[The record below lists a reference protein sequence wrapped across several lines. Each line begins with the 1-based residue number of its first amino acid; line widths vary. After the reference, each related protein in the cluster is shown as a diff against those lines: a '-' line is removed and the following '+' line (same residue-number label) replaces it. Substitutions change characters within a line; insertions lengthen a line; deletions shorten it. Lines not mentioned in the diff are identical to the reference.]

1 MQDRTRTL
9 TSEETEELLKESFEH
24 LTEGRFRIALQT
36 AQRVFDGR
44 PGDFRAAICLAWAHL
59 ENNEPNLA
67 LENADIAVN
76 LGSEYPQTRLYR
88 GFILMRIGIFQGA
101 IADLDVVISKG
112 AQPLAWAHHLKAKAL
127 AGMGKYPEALEEFEL
142 AMKEDKGNNKFF
154 PRLKEWFKNAA
165 NGGSVVQPQ
174 RTTFLNKLVKK
185 ESETPNTHLLDEAE
199 DAFKMK
205 EYWYCGWAIRKILE
219 DQSLAALHK
228 KVKLLELETM
238 IALFQLRPA
247 ILKAQNYK
255 NEFESDEKFTAIYN
269 KLLNLENRQS
279 AKDNTESDAA
289 PPKSENVKS
298 LNLTPE
304 PDADE
309 RPAREEPKNLKIID
323 LRKLDNEASSTASA
337 QDLRSGKNPILTLK
351 KRTDFERGESTI
363 VTALYAKMFDMSRDL
378 QTGERIY
385 MLQFAEN
392 RAQYIGVEV
401 IILNPYFNIKDS
413 VLNGT
418 AVWYMGNEEA
428 GHHDFEVAVD
438 RDWKNIVFVESW
450 GTDSIGYWQRGQA
463 RVEIYLHDQKV
474 GERWFL
480 IGISDIPNTEEIDV
494 NQIEKELAKKAAVH
508 KTGEKPK
515 DSQSPA
521 VPEGEESLVDL
532 LAQLDTFTGL
542 KSVKQSMRDFVD
554 YLEFIRERKKSG
566 LKTAGNL
573 SVNSVFLGNP
583 GTGKTTIARVL
594 GKIFKAMGILEKGH
608 IVEVDR
614 GSLVGQYIGETAQ
627 KTEKIIEDSMGGLL
641 FIDEAYTLVKK
652 GGSGQ
657 DFGQEAIDTLLKK
670 MEDKAGQFAVI
681 AAGYP
686 DEMNDFLSSN
696 PGMKSR
702 FTHFFDFEDY
712 NPDELI
718 EIFKIMAEKEEYSVE
733 MGAVELLKKEFT
745 NLYRKRDKTFG
756 NARLVRNLFNDAKMA
771 LSKRYL
777 RLPERLRDKSALTT
791 IKEEDI
797 ADILKH
803 TAKAEVKAGVDEENL
818 TKYLAQLNGLTGL
831 PTVKKEINE
840 LVKLARYYVE
850 QGESIQSRFADHLLF
865 LGNPGTGKTTVARI
879 VSQIFS
885 ALGLLPKGHL
895 IEADRQQ
902 LVASYV
908 GKTAEKTTEL
918 INQSMG
924 GTLFIDEAYTLVKG
938 GENDFGKEAID
949 TLLKR
954 MEDDRGK
961 FICIAAGYTDDMKKF
976 LESNPGLQSR
986 FTKQIFFEDYVP
998 DELMVI
1004 AQSIF
1009 KSKGLTMN
1017 PEAEEAVKIHFNE
1030 LYRQRDKNFGNARLV
1045 RNLVDSTARNHLLRV
1060 ADIPKEE
1067 RTQENTSIVL
1077 PEDISGIGKHKPEE
1091 KKVVAVEGNKELLE
1105 KHLIELSELTGLD
1118 SVKKSVEK
1126 LISGLKVA
1134 KMREAR
1140 GLTVLR
1146 KNLHA
1151 AFLGNPGTGKTTVA
1165 RLLSKVYK
1173 EMGLLEKGHLV
1184 EVDRAALVAGY
1195 QGQTSAKT
1203 EEVIQKALGG
1213 TLFIDEAYTLARGGN
1228 DFGQEAIDTLLK
1240 RMEDFKDSLVVIVA
1254 GYTNE
1259 MQEFLDAN
1267 PGMRSRFTNFFEF
1280 EDYDPK
1286 QMLNIALSIAVKSG
1300 YKLDEG
1306 ASRSLLVYFTMLYNA
1321 RDKNFGNARTVR
1333 NVLYK
1338 AISNQEERILTV
1350 SNLTDQDLITITS
1363 EDVRVI
1369 EG

>member
-1 MQDRTRTL
+1 MKQ
-9 TSEETEELLKESFEH
+9 EN
-24 LTEGRFRIALQT
+24 EGPDTQ
-36 AQRVFDGR
+36 
-44 PGDFRAAICLAWAHL
+44 
-59 ENNEPNLA
+59 
-67 LENADIAVN
+67 
-76 LGSEYPQTRLYR
+76 
-88 GFILMRIGIFQGA
+88 LM
-101 IADLDVVISKG
+101 D
-112 AQPLAWAHHLKAKAL
+112 
-127 AGMGKYPEALEEFEL
+127 EALE
-142 AMKEDKGNNKFF
+142 
-154 PRLKEWFKNAA
+154 
-165 NGGSVVQPQ
+165 
-174 RTTFLNKLVKK
+174 
-185 ESETPNTHLLDEAE
+185 
-199 DAFKMK
+199 AFKMK
-205 EYWYCGWAIRKILE
+205 EYWYCGWAIRKILQ
-219 DQSLAALHK
+219 DQSLVTIHK
-228 KVKLLELETM
+228 KAKLLELETM
-238 IALFQLRPA
+238 IALFQLRTA
-247 ILKAQNYK
+247 ILKAQSYK
-255 NEFESDEKFTAIYN
+255 DEFEGEEKFTAIYN
-269 KLLNLENRQS
+269 KLINLENRQS
-279 AKDNTESDAA
+279 SVKDTEETLPA

-298 LNLTPE
+298 LNLASQTNE
-304 PDADE
+304 DE

-323 LRKLDNEASSTASA
+323 LRKLDSDSAPAASA
-337 QDLRSGKNPILTLK
+337 QDMRSGKSSILTLK
-351 KRTDFERGESTI
+351 KRTDFERGDSAI

-401 IILNPYFNIKDS
+401 IILNPYYNVKDA

-438 RDWKNIVFVESW
+438 REWKNIVFVESW
-450 GTDSIGYWQRGQA
+450 GTDSPGYWQRGQA

-474 GERWFL
+474 CERWFL
-480 IGISDIPNTEEIDV
+480 VGISDIPNTEEIDV
-494 NQIEKELAKKAAVH
+494 NQIEAELAKKASVH

-515 DSQSPA
+515 DSPA

-532 LAQLDTFTGL
+532 LAQLDSFTGL

-608 IVEVDR
+608 IIEVDR
-614 GSLVGQYIGETAQ
+614 GALVGQYIGETAQ

-652 GGSGQ
+652 GGGGQ

-733 MGAVELLKKEFT
+733 LGAVDLLKKHFT

-756 NARLVRNLFNDAKMA
+756 NARLVRNSFNDAKMA

-777 RLPERLRDKSALTT
+777 KLPEKLRDKSALTT

-797 ADILKH
+797 AEILKH
-803 TAKAEVKAGVDEENL
+803 TAKTEVKAGVDEENL

-850 QGESIQSRFADHLLF
+850 QGESIQSRFADHILF

-961 FICIAAGYTDDMKKF
+961 FICIAAGYTDDMRKF
-976 LESNPGLQSR
+976 LDSNPGLQSR
-986 FTKQIFFEDYVP
+986 FTKQILFEDYAP
-998 DELMVI
+998 DELMEI
-1004 AQSIF
+1004 ARSIF
-1009 KSKGLTMN
+1009 KSKGLTMS

-1060 ADIPKEE
+1060 ADIPKDE
-1067 RTQENTSIVL
+1067 RTPENTSVVL
-1077 PEDISGIGKHKPEE
+1077 PADISGIGKNKPEE

-1105 KHLIELSELTGLD
+1105 KHLAELNELTGLD
-1118 SVKKSVEK
+1118 SVKKSVDK

-1286 QMLNIALSIAVKSG
+1286 QMLNIATSIAVKSG

>member
-1 MQDRTRTL
+1 MQQQIKSL
-9 TSEETEELLKESFEH
+9 TNEEAEELLKESFDH
-24 LTEGRFRIALQT
+24 LTEGRYRIALQT
-36 AQRVFDGR
+36 AQKVFDAR
-44 PGDFRAAICLAWAHL
+44 PNDFRAAICVAWAHL
-59 ENNEPNLA
+59 ENNDPMNA

-76 LGSEYPQTRLYR
+76 LGGEYPQTRLYR
-88 GFILMRIGIFQGA
+88 GFILMRIGIFDGA
-101 IADLDVVISKG
+101 IADLDIVIGKR

-127 AGMGKYPEALEEFEL
+127 AGKGKYKEALAEFES
-142 AMKEDKGNNKFF
+142 AIQEDKGTNKFY
-154 PRLKEWFKNAA
+154 PKLKEWFSNAA
-165 NGGSVVQPQ
+165 GKTAPVK
-174 RTTFLNKLVKK
+174 TTFLNKLVKK
-185 ESETPNTHLLDEAE
+185 EAETTTQLLDEAE
-199 DAFKMK
+199 EAFKMK
-205 EYWYCGWAIRKILE
+205 EYWYCIWAIRQIHENPALKDYHKKAKILE
-219 DQSLAALHK
+219 
-228 KVKLLELETM
+228 LECMTS
-238 IALFQLRPA
+238 LFQIKPA
-247 ILKAQNYK
+247 LMKAEKYK
-255 NEFESDEKFTAIYN
+255 SDFEDDEKFKSIYN
-269 KLLNLENRQS
+269 KLLNLENR
-279 AKDNTESDAA
+279 KPTHKELETPAA
-289 PPKSENVKS
+289 PKSENVKS
-298 LNLTPE
+298 INLTEPE
-304 PDADE
+304 PEAPKTKDE
-309 RPAREEPKNLKIID
+309 SKNLKVID
-323 LRKLDNEASSTASA
+323 LRQLSGDTDSPSVGKPASA
-337 QDLRSGKNPILTLK
+337 QNSIITLK
-351 KRTDFERGESTI
+351 KRTDFERNDGTM
-363 VTALYAKMFDMSRDL
+363 VTALYAKMFDMVRDMN
-378 QTGERIY
+378 TGDRFY
-385 MLQFAEN
+385 MLQFAEQ
-392 RAQYIGVEV
+392 RAEYIGVEV
-401 IILNPYFNIKDS
+401 ILLNPYYNIKDS
-413 VLNGT
+413 HITGT
-418 AVWYMGNEEA
+418 AVWYMNDEEVGNHE
-428 GHHDFEVAVD
+428 FEVTMD
-438 RDWKNIVFVESW
+438 REWKNIVFVESW
-450 GTDSIGYWQRGQA
+450 GTQGAGYWKRGQCK
-463 RVEIYLHDQKV
+463 VEIYFNRELV
-474 GERWFL
+474 CTRFFL
-480 IGISDIPNTEEIDV
+480 IGISDIPNSEEVDV
-494 NQIEKELAKKAAVH
+494 NQIEREIAKKNVS
-508 KTGEKPK
+508 KTSE
-515 DSQSPA
+515 SPA
-521 VPEGEESLVDL
+521 EKKSAATPEGEESLADL

-542 KSVKQSMRDFVD
+542 NSVKQSMRNFVD
-554 YLEFIRERKKSG
+554 YLEFINQRKQAG
-566 LKTAGNL
+566 FKTQGGL

-608 IVEVDR
+608 IIEVDR

-627 KTEKIIEDSMGGLL
+627 KTEKVIEDSMGGLL

-712 NPDELI
+712 TPNELI
-718 EIFKIMAEKEEYSVE
+718 EIFKIMAEKEEY
-733 MGAVELLKKEFT
+733 AVEVNAIEALMKQFT
-745 NLYRKRDKTFG
+745 NLYRRRDKTFG
-756 NARLVRNLFNDAKMA
+756 NARLVRNYFNDAKMA
-771 LSKRYL
+771 LSRRYL
-777 RLPERLRDKSALTT
+777 KLPEKMRDKSALTT

-797 ADILKH
+797 AEILKS
-803 TAKAEVKAGVDEENL
+803 ADKKEVKAGVDEETL
-818 TKYLAQLNGLTGL
+818 EKALAQLNGLTGL

-850 QGESIQSRFADHLLF
+850 QGESIQSKFADHLLF

-879 VSQIFS
+879 VSTIFS
-885 ALGLLPKGHL
+885 ALGLLPKGQL

-902 LVASYV
+902 LVASFV

-918 INQSMG
+918 INQAMG

-938 GENDFGKEAID
+938 GESDFGKEAID

-961 FICIAAGYTDDMKKF
+961 FICIAAGYTDDMHKF

-986 FTKQIFFEDYVP
+986 FTKKIEFEDYAP

-1004 AQSIF
+1004 AHSIF
-1009 KSKGLTMN
+1009 KSKGLKMS

-1045 RNLVDSTARNHLLRV
+1045 RNLVDASARNHLLRV
-1060 ADIPKEE
+1060 ADIPKDE
-1067 RTQENTSIVL
+1067 RTEENTSIIL
-1077 PEDISGIGKHKPEE
+1077 PVDIAGIGKNVPEA
-1091 KKVVAVEGNKELLE
+1091 KKAVAVEGNKELLE
-1105 KHLIELSELTGLD
+1105 KHLAELNELTGLD

-1134 KMREAR
+1134 KLREAR

-1195 QGQTSAKT
+1195 QGQTAAKAD
-1203 EEVIQKALGG
+1203 EVIHKAIGG
-1213 TLFIDEAYTLARGGN
+1213 TLFIDEAYTLTRGGN
-1228 DFGQEAIDTLLK
+1228 EFGQEAIDTILK
-1240 RMEDFKDSLVVIVA
+1240 RMEDYKDSLVIIVA
-1254 GYTNE
+1254 GYTDE

-1280 EDYDPK
+1280 DDYNPK
-1286 QMLNIALSIAVKSG
+1286 QMLDIAISIAVKSG
-1300 YKLDEG
+1300 YKLDDG
-1306 ASRSLLVYFTMLYNA
+1306 ASRSLLVYFTMLYNQ

-1350 SNLTDQDLITITS
+1350 PNLTDQDLITITAD
-1363 EDVRVI
+1363 DVRVI

>member
-1 MQDRTRTL
+1 MQQQFKSL
-9 TSEETEELLKESFEH
+9 TNEEAEELLKESFDH
-24 LTEGRFRIALQT
+24 LTEGRYRIALQT
-36 AQRVFDGR
+36 AQKVFDAR
-44 PGDFRAAICLAWAHL
+44 PNDFRAAICVAWAHL
-59 ENNEPNLA
+59 ENNDPMNA

-76 LGSEYPQTRLYR
+76 LGGEYPQTRLYR
-88 GFILMRIGIFQGA
+88 GFILMRIGIFGGA
-101 IADLDVVISKG
+101 IADLDIVIDKK

-127 AGMGKYPEALEEFEL
+127 AGLGKYKEALSEFEL
-142 AMKEDKGNNKFF
+142 AVYEDKGTNKFY
-154 PRLKEWFKNAA
+154 PKLKEWFSNAA
-165 NGGSVVQPQ
+165 GKSAPAK
-174 RTTFLNKLVKK
+174 TTFLNKLVKK
-185 ESETPNTHLLDEAE
+185 EPETNTLLLDEAE
-199 DAFKMK
+199 EAFKMK
-205 EYWYCGWAIRKILE
+205 EYWYCIWAIRQILDNPALESYHKKAKILE
-219 DQSLAALHK
+219 
-228 KVKLLELETM
+228 LECMTS
-238 IALFQLRPA
+238 LFQIKPA
-247 ILKAQNYK
+247 LMKAEKYK
-255 NEFESDEKFTAIYN
+255 LEFEDDEKFKSVYN
-269 KLLNLENRQS
+269 KLLNLENRKPS
-279 AKDNTESDAA
+279 HKELETT
-289 PPKSENVKS
+289 PVVKSENIKS
-298 LNLTPE
+298 LNLSDTEPE
-304 PDADE
+304 VPKAKDE
-309 RPAREEPKNLKIID
+309 NKNLKVID
-323 LRKLDNEASSTASA
+323 LRKLDGDSDSAATAK
-337 QDLRSGKNPILTLK
+337 DKPVKNSIITLK
-351 KRTDFERGESTI
+351 KRTDFERNDDTM
-363 VTALYAKMFDMSRDL
+363 VTALYAKMFDMVRDMN
-378 QTGERIY
+378 TGERFY
-385 MLQFAEN
+385 MLQFSEQRAEF
-392 RAQYIGVEV
+392 IGVEV
-401 IILNPYFNIKDS
+401 ILLNPYYNIKDS
-413 VLNGT
+413 HITGT
-418 AVWYMGNEEA
+418 AVWYMNDEEVGNHE
-428 GHHDFEVAVD
+428 FEVAID
-438 RDWKNIVFVESW
+438 REWRNLVFVESW
-450 GTDSIGYWQRGQA
+450 GTQGAGYWKRGQCK
-463 RVEIYLHDQKV
+463 VEIYFNRQLV
-474 GERWFL
+474 CSRYFL
-480 IGISDIPNTEEIDV
+480 IGISDIPNSEEVDI
-494 NQIEKELAKKAAVH
+494 NQIEREIAKKQSAV
-508 KTGEKPK
+508 KSTGADETKKPA
-515 DSQSPA
+515 D
-521 VPEGEESLVDL
+521 VPEGEESLADL

-566 LKTAGNL
+566 LKTQGGL

-608 IVEVDR
+608 IIEVDR

-657 DFGQEAIDTLLKK
+657 DFGQEAIDTLLKR

-712 NPDELI
+712 TPEELI

-733 MGAVELLKKEFT
+733 VGAVDALIKQFT
-745 NLYRKRDKTFG
+745 NLYRRRDKTFG
-756 NARLVRNLFNDAKMA
+756 NARLVRNYFNDAKMA

-777 RLPERLRDKSALTT
+777 KLPEKLRDKSALTT

-797 ADILKH
+797 YEILKS
-803 TAKAEVKAGVDEENL
+803 ADKKEVKAGVDEETL
-818 TKYLAQLNGLTGL
+818 EKALAQLNGLTGL

-850 QGESIQSRFADHLLF
+850 QGESIQSKFADHLLF
-865 LGNPGTGKTTVARI
+865 LGNPGTGKTTVARL
-879 VSQIFS
+879 VSTIFS
-885 ALGLLPKGHL
+885 ALGLLPKGQL

-908 GKTAEKTTEL
+908 GKTAEKTTAL
-918 INQSMG
+918 INQAMG

-938 GENDFGKEAID
+938 GESDFGKEAID

-961 FICIAAGYTDDMKKF
+961 FICIAAGYTDDMNKF

-986 FTKQIFFEDYVP
+986 FTKKIEFEDYGP
-998 DELMVI
+998 DELIVI
-1004 AQSIF
+1004 AKSIF
-1009 KSKGLTMN
+1009 KSKGLKMS

-1045 RNLVDSTARNHLLRV
+1045 RNLVDASARNHLLRI
-1060 ADIPKEE
+1060 ADIPKDDRNE
-1067 RTQENTSIVL
+1067 ENTTTIL
-1077 PEDISGIGKHKPEE
+1077 PVDIDGIGKNVPEI
-1091 KKVVAVEGNKELLE
+1091 KKAIAVEGNKELLE
-1105 KHLIELSELTGLD
+1105 KHLAELNELTGLD

-1134 KMREAR
+1134 KLREAR

-1195 QGQTSAKT
+1195 QGQTSAKAD
-1203 EEVIQKALGG
+1203 EVIQKAIGG

-1240 RMEDFKDSLVVIVA
+1240 RMEDYKDSLVIIVA
-1254 GYTNE
+1254 GYTEE

-1280 EDYDPK
+1280 DDYDPK
-1286 QMLNIALSIAVKSG
+1286 QMLDIATSIAVKSG

-1306 ASRSLLVYFTMLYNA
+1306 ASRSLLVYFTMLYNQ

-1350 SNLTDQDLITITS
+1350 PNLTDQDLITIS
-1363 EDVRVI
+1363 AEDVRVI